1 MTDFTT
7 NKNLATIRS
16 QIDLLKQKLDSID
29 KTLELQGEVINL
41 LEENS
46 KSLIKDVLPGHK
58 NTFSTDEVMKNA
70 FSKHRLPRILF
81 KKR

>member
-1 MTDFTT
+1 MTDFIP
-7 NKNLATIRS
+7 NKNLTTIRN
-16 QIDLLKQKLDSID
+16 QIDLLKQKLDNID
-29 KTLELQGEVINL
+29 KTLELQEEILNL

-46 KSLIKDVLPGHK
+46 KSLIKDVLPTHR

-70 FSKHRLPRILF
+70 FSKHRFPKILF